1 MLSSEKTIDHGT
13 LRRLV
18 EAGAAIGAEVVGAA
32 GGWGVVINYGRASQT
47 LAVTR
52 GEPRTFRKFETLA
65 SYLKELGIT
74 DLRVHTAE
82 FEAAAVDKPTDK
94 RSELASERMKRAH
107 EAAAHDKWF
116 RAQVQ
121 ASIDDPRPNVSA
133 DDARAEFAAKR
144 EALRA
149 SLAKPTRDGWADAAQ
164 QVAAKEA
171 GRAKSRTKGS

>member
-1 MLSSEKTIDHGT
+1 MNRRSLEVPSPDKTIDHGT

-18 EAGAAIGAEVVGAA
+18 DAGAPIGAEVVGAA

-82 FEAAAVDKPTDK
+82 FEVANVDKPSDK
-94 RSELASERMKRAH
+94 RSELAAERMKRAH
-107 EAAAHDKWF
+107 EAAAYDKWF

-121 ASIDDPRPNVSA
+121 ASIDDPRPNVS
-133 DDARAEFAAKR
+133 DSEARAMFAAKR
-144 EALRA
+144 EELRA
-149 SLAKPTRDGWADAAQ
+149 RVAGGPPAKPSKT
-164 QVAAKEA
+164 AK
-171 GRAKSRTKGS
+171 GVVSLTKGP

>member
-1 MLSSEKTIDHGT
+1 MLSPNKTIDHGT

-18 EAGAAIGAEVVGAA
+18 DAGALLGAEVVGAA

-82 FEAAAVDKPTDK
+82 FEASAVDKPTDR
-94 RSELASERMKRAH
+94 RSELASDRMKRAH
-107 EAAAHDKWF
+107 EAAAYDKWF

-121 ASIDDPRPNVSA
+121 ASIEDPRPNVSDA
-133 DDARAEFAAKR
+133 TARAEFAAKR
-144 EALRA
+144 EALRLRIA
-149 SLAKPTRDGWADAAQ
+149 GATPAKPSKTKGAA
-164 QVAAKEA
+164 
-171 GRAKSRTKGS
+171 SRTKAS

>member
-1 MLSSEKTIDHGT
+1 MLSSDKTIDHGT

-18 EAGAAIGAEVVGAA
+18 EAGATVGAEVVGGA
-32 GGWGVVINYGRASQT
+32 GGWGIVINYGRASQT

-82 FEAAAVDKPTDK
+82 FEATAADKPTDK
-94 RSELASERMKRAH
+94 RRELASERMKRAH
-107 EAAAHDKWF
+107 EAAAYDKWF

-121 ASIDDPRPNVSA
+121 ASIDDPRPNVP
-133 DDARAEFAAKR
+133 DRDARAEFAAKR
-144 EALRA
+144 EALRTRAAAGQTGKAA
-149 SLAKPTRDGWADAAQ
+149 STG
-164 QVAAKEA
+164 
-171 GRAKSRTKGS
+171 GRATSRIKAS

>member
-1 MLSSEKTIDHGT
+1 MLSSDKTIDHGT

-18 EAGAAIGAEVVGAA
+18 EAGAPIGAEVVGGA
-32 GGWGVVINYGRASQT
+32 GGWGIVINYGRASQT

-107 EAAAHDKWF
+107 EAAAYDKWF

-121 ASIDDPRPNVSA
+121 ASIDDPRPNVP
-133 DDARAEFAAKR
+133 DAEVRDAFAAKR

-149 SLAKPTRDGWADAAQ
+149 LAKPVRAGWDKAAQ
-164 QVAAKEA
+164 RVATKEA

>member
-1 MLSSEKTIDHGT
+1 MPSSDKTIDHGT

-18 EAGAAIGAEVVGAA
+18 DAGAPIGAEVVGAA

-65 SYLKELGIT
+65 SYLKELGII

-82 FEAAAVDKPTDK
+82 FEAASAAKPSDK
-94 RSELASERMKRAH
+94 RSELASDRMKRAH
-107 EAAAHDKWF
+107 EAAAYDKWF

-121 ASIDDPRPNVSA
+121 ASIDDPRPNVSDA
-133 DDARAEFAAKR
+133 DARALFAAKR

-149 SLAKPTRDGWADAAQ
+149 RVAVTAPATRSKPMK
-164 QVAAKEA
+164 VAAA
-171 GRAKSRTKGS
+171 RTKAS

>member
-1 MLSSEKTIDHGT
+1 MPSPEKTIDHGT

-18 EAGAAIGAEVVGAA
+18 DSGASIGAEVVGAA

-65 SYLKELGIT
+65 SYLKELGII

-82 FEAAAVDKPTDK
+82 FEAVDAARPTDK
-94 RSELASERMKRAH
+94 RRELASDRMRRAH
-107 EAAAHDKWF
+107 EAAAYDKWF

-121 ASIDDPRPNVSA
+121 ASIDDPRPNVSDA
-133 DDARAEFAAKR
+133 TARAEFAAKR
-144 EALRA
+144 EALRVRVAQSA
-149 SLAKPTRDGWADAAQ
+149 SAKPSKPVKRAA
-164 QVAAKEA
+164 
-171 GRAKSRTKGS
+171 SRTKAS

>member
-1 MLSSEKTIDHGT
+1 MLSSDKTIDHGT

-18 EAGAAIGAEVVGAA
+18 DAGAPIGAEVVGGA
-32 GGWGVVINYGRASQT
+32 GGWGIVINYGRASQT

-82 FEAAAVDKPTDK
+82 FTPGGDGPTDK
-94 RSELASERMKRAH
+94 RGELASARMKRAH

-116 RAQVQ
+116 RAQVE
-121 ASIDDPRPNVSA
+121 AAILEADDPNAAPSIPHEVAKVQMAKQRA
-133 DDARAEFAAKR
+133 ALKARIAK
-144 EALRA
+144 
-149 SLAKPTRDGWADAAQ
+149 AAQ
-164 QVAAKEA
+164 
-171 GRAKSRTKGS
+171 